1 MSNNTITIHLDRI
14 ASHLESLGMVKEA
27 HDLDVVSNTL
37 DAAFSICASPYDQYL
52 LNTPASG
59 GEYYSLDIPK
69 DVDPPKEGDNLKLGD
84 VDVVVFSVS
93 TPDEIR
99 KGRGGS
105 VATAMERAGI
115 GWRVNCLP
123 KGHKYLERSADE
135 ETKKPGTSRFFSE
148 EELRRKGKEHAEK
161 LYQEY
166 VDSAQGKKT
175 YDKALKAH
183 PDYNKDKDEA
193 QAATKMILED
203 VGKWFKDK
211 GKSEA
216 EANLWKE
223 ALKDKILAGIT

>member
-1 MSNNTITIHLDRI
+1 
-14 ASHLESLGMVKEA
+14 
-27 HDLDVVSNTL
+27 
-37 DAAFSICASPYDQYL
+37 
-52 LNTPASG
+52 
-59 GEYYSLDIPK
+59 
-69 DVDPPKEGDNLKLGD
+69 